1 MATLDTTDDLLRAA
15 RENPEFL
22 EASRRDVLIEE
33 LLVLPERFAAYAT
46 TTDKRLDWHRGR
58 LGRSQR
64 YQHGDETRGQ
74 GAGEDCER
82 LLYEKN
88 ANRATRRA
96 QSGVREI

>member
-46 TTDKRLDWHRGR
+46 TTDKRLMASRETWAFSKVSAWRR
-58 LGRSQR
+58 ESR
-64 YQHGDETRGQ
+64 TRGWR
-74 GAGEDCER
+74 R
-82 LLYEKN
+82 L
-88 ANRATRRA
+88 RAP
-96 QSGVREI
+96 SL